1 MNTTINKDKIALVE
15 QIVHPYFRFNMNDI
29 YGDHPNGYMPDVEE
43 IKILYF
49 KLQTTNK
56 TIIGNKKQEEI
67 ANKVKQLNIGTVNL
81 ITIPSFGRYIQI
93 IL

>member
-1 MNTTINKDKIALVE
+1 MNATENKDIIALVE

-29 YGDHPNGYMPDVEE
+29 YGDHPNGYMPDVEK
-43 IKILYF
+43 IKILHF

-56 TIIGNKKQEEI
+56 TISNKKQEEI
-67 ANKVKQLNIGTVNL
+67 ANEVKQLNIGTVNL